1 MFTARVVITAGHIQS
16 GVILCRMDSS
26 LTFATDLAERV
37 GEFLLDSFRRYDKK
51 TQTKPDFTLVTE
63 ADVQAD
69 QWICREIQA
78 AYPQDSLV
86 SEEQHHTSPV
96 QPAEAVWVI
105 DPLDGTTNFSLG
117 LAYWGTSIA
126 RLENGYPTLG
136 VLHFP
141 LLGETYTAQRGSG
154 ATLNGEA
161 LRVRTPDPQDR
172 STLFV
177 CCSRTLRSYD
187 VGIRYKTRILG
198 SAAYDFCTVARSMA
212 LIAFEARPKIW
223 DLAAAW
229 LVVEEAG
236 GCVAAYDDG
245 ASPFP
250 IRPGKDYSGTD
261 YPALAAATP
270 ELIQ

>member
-1 MFTARVVITAGHIQS
+1 MAI
-16 GVILCRMDSS
+16 
-26 LTFATDLAERV
+26 
-37 GEFLLDSFRRYDKK
+37 
-51 TQTKPDFTLVTE
+51 
-63 ADVQAD
+63 
-69 QWICREIQA
+69 
-78 AYPQDSLV
+78 
-86 SEEQHHTSPV
+86 
-96 QPAEAVWVI
+96 
-105 DPLDGTTNFSLG
+105 
-117 LAYWGTSIA
+117 
-126 RLENGYPTLG
+126 PTLG

-141 LLGETYTAQRGSG
+141 LLGETYTAQRGGG

-187 VGIRYKTRILG
+187 VGIRYKRRILG

-236 GCVAAYDDG
+236 GCAAAYQDG
-245 ASPFP
+245 NSPFP
-250 IRPGKDYSGTD
+250 IRPGKDFSGID

-270 ELIQ
+270 ELIQKGKTQIQPKQSG